1 MTTLH
6 PPTRETLLRI
16 REDLSSRL
24 FRDSEDY
31 RVLIALQHAIGLLD
45 APPPGSG
52 PAQTTETAPGAVQHL
67 TDSAFDILE
76 RLTRGGS
83 HGVSASR
90 RRLPP
95 FADPAQGAFSQRD
108 MVASILREQGEPTP
122 IAELLELMQVRGV
135 VVGGSRPQGNLSS
148 NLSQDKRFYP
158 VRHRDRSCWWLV
170 DDPIPGR

>member
-16 REDLSSRL
+16 REDLSTRL

-45 APPPGSG
+45 TPQAGTVSAPKPDAPTG
-52 PAQTTETAPGAVQHL
+52 PVQHL
-67 TDSAFDILE
+67 TDSAFDILD
-76 RLTRGGS
+76 RLARGGNP
-83 HGVSASR
+83 GAFASR
-90 RRLPP
+90 RKLPP

-108 MVASILREQGEPTP
+108 MVASILRERGEPTP
-122 IAELLELMQVRGV
+122 IAELLDLMQLRGV
-135 VVGGSRPQGNLSS
+135 LVGGSRPQGNLSS

-158 VRHRDRSCWWLV
+158 VRYHDRSCWWLV
-170 DDPIPGR
+170 GDPIPGR

>member
-31 RVLIALQHAIGLLD
+31 RVLIALQHAIGKLD
-45 APPPGSG
+45 APQPETELAPGTDASH
-52 PAQTTETAPGAVQHL
+52 GAVQHL

-76 RLTRGGS
+76 RLARSGGQ
-83 HGVSASR
+83 GASASR
-90 RRLPP
+90 RKLPP

-108 MVASILREQGEPTP
+108 MVASILRERREPIP
-122 IAELLELMQVRGV
+122 IAELLDLMQVRGV
-135 VVGGSRPQGNLSS
+135 LVGGSRPQGNLSS

-158 VRHRDRSCWWLV
+158 VRYNDRSCWWLV
-170 DDPIPGR
+170 DDPIPSR